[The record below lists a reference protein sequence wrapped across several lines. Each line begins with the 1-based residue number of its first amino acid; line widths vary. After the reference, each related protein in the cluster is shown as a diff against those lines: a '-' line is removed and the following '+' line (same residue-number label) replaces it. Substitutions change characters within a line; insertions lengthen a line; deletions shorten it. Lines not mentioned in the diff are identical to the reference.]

1 MADSPE
7 ERPRPTP
14 RPRPGTA
21 ARPTPR
27 PRVAGSRRDRDDAEA
42 VSRTVPQPRP
52 RPGSRPARP
61 ATARS
66 TGEVGS
72 GPAPKK
78 AAGATSTKAGATPSA
93 RRSSRAVVVEERPAR
108 RGRGLVITLAVL
120 CLLAAGGGGFLLWQ
134 RLHPPT
140 VSASVFSATRAAA
153 EALYAY
159 DYKDSKGSVQR
170 KLAVLTGDLRDQY
183 EKDLSQGGII
193 DSAEQVSAT
202 TRLDVI
208 DLGLQQINDAQD
220 AATLVV
226 FGNYVTKS
234 VNTGS
239 QPAPEGSA
247 CQVTPDGAQSC
258 REIMRVHV
266 LRVDGAW
273 KIDEVTVLTGA

>member
-1 MADSPE
+1 
-7 ERPRPTP
+7 
-14 RPRPGTA
+14 
-21 ARPTPR
+21 
-27 PRVAGSRRDRDDAEA
+27 VL
-42 VSRTVPQPRP
+42 
-52 RPGSRPARP
+52 
-61 ATARS
+61 
-66 TGEVGS
+66 
-72 GPAPKK
+72 
-78 AAGATSTKAGATPSA
+78 AAGA
-93 RRSSRAVVVEERPAR
+93 
-108 RGRGLVITLAVL
+108 
-120 CLLAAGGGGFLLWQ
+120 GGYLLWQ
-134 RLHPPT
+134 RLDPPT
-140 VSASVFSATRAAA
+140 VNASVFSATRAAA

-183 EKDLSQGGII
+183 KKDLSQGGII

-202 TRLDVI
+202 THLDVLDI
-208 DLGLQQINDAQD
+208 GLQQINDAQD

-239 QPAPEGSA
+239 QAAPQGSA

-266 LRVDGAW
+266 LRVDGDW